1 MDRSDI
7 IYLVEYNQEQ
17 DSLGIWHKNI
27 IKNKVFCQVVSVNQT
42 EWYEGSRKGLNP
54 QYRFTV
60 FRYDYNGQERVEYN
74 GEVYAIYRTYVDRNE
89 TIDLYTELKK
99 GVPIGQII
107 PPTPELQ

>member
-7 IYLVEYNQEQ
+7 IYLVEYNQEK
-17 DSLGIWHKNI
+17 DSLGIWHKNT

-54 QYRFTV
+54 QFRFTV

-74 GEVYAIYRTYVDRNE
+74 GEVYAIYRTYVGKNE
-89 TIDLYTELKK
+89 TIDLYTELRK
-99 GVPIGQII
+99 GVPVGQII
-107 PPTPELQ
+107 PPTPELS

>member
-27 IKNKVFCQVVSVNQT
+27 IKSKVFCQVVSVNQT

-54 QYRFTV
+54 QFL
-60 FRYDYNGQERVEYN
+60 FFQQDPLQEPRLCPYCT
-74 GEVYAIYRTYVDRNE
+74 ADT
-89 TIDLYTELKK
+89 
-99 GVPIGQII
+99 
-107 PPTPELQ
+107 

>member
-7 IYLVEYNQEQ
+7 IYLVEYNQEK
-17 DSLGIWHKNI
+17 DSLGIWHKNT

-60 FRYDYNGQERVEYN
+60 FRYDYKGQERVEYN
-74 GEVYAIYRTYVDRNE
+74 GEIYTIYRTYVDRNE

-99 GVPIGQII
+99 GVPSRE
-107 PPTPELQ
+107 PSPDDPK